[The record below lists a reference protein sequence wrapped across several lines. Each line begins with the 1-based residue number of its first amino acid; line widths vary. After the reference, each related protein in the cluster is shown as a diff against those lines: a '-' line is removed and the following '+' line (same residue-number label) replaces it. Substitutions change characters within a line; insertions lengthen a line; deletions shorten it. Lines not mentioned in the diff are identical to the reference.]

1 MIREEQFGS
10 IKHIYSK
17 LTQLCKLFTQP
28 LGCNLS
34 IFNNSTLE
42 NYPKRK
48 SLNISEDILLLLIW
62 FSLFITRI
70 RYNCKCQFVIKN
82 PLHPSS
88 FIPNLEVLRFSACFF
103 SNSLLLSFEAPSLYF
118 PKRMCFMYLAR
129 KIYRR
134 CKMALSGIGRS
145 FHWKDLLLFSI
156 IQCIKKY
163 Q

>member
-1 MIREEQFGS
+1 MNIKLFRYWLNFWIEIGLVKSFQIRMIREEQFGS

-48 SLNISEDILLLLIW
+48 SLNISEYILLLLIW

-70 RYNCKCQFVIKN
+70 RYN
-82 PLHPSS
+82 
-88 FIPNLEVLRFSACFF
+88 
-103 SNSLLLSFEAPSLYF
+103 SLLLTLEAPSLYF
-118 PKRMCFMYLAR
+118 LKRKCFMYLAR
-129 KIYRR
+129 KIYKR